1 MADDDV
7 KARDEKGQTDLHFA
21 SQTDKTLPTA
31 RVLLAKGADV
41 NAQDKYGW
49 TPLHVAAF
57 YGAERVVD
65 LLLAEGADPLKV
77 TRGGDTAYLI
87 ALSKGHKALLP
98 RLKHDLI
105 QPGDFTQG
113 DTSTAASLAVPESRL
128 PGPAPSIR
136 YTGRLTPHVPAPSAI
151 FKGLIAG
158 RKRTTQKPRSR
169 KNGSARLLR
178 RTRRRVSRRTPTA

>member
-1 MADDDV
+1 MADDV
-7 KARDEKGQTDLHFA
+7 KARDEKGQTALHHA
-21 SQTDKTLPTA
+21 SLSDKTLSTA
-31 RVLLAKGADV
+31 RRLLAKEADV

-49 TPLHVAAF
+49 TPLHVAAY

-87 ALSKGHKALLP
+87 ALAQGHRKLLP

-105 QPGDFTQG
+105 QPGDFTLG
-113 DTSTAASLAVPESRL
+113 DTSTASSLAVPDLSL
-128 PGPAPSIR
+128 PGPAPTIR
-136 YTGRLTPHVPAPSAI
+136 YTGRLKPHVPAPSAI

-169 KNGSARLLR
+169 KNGSTRVLR
-178 RTRRRVSRRTPTA
+178 RTRRRMSRRTPKA

>member
-1 MADDDV
+1 MADDV
-7 KARDEKGQTDLHFA
+7 KARDEKGQTALHHA
-21 SQTDKTLPTA
+21 SLSDKTLPTA
-31 RVLLAKGADV
+31 RRLLAKEADV

-49 TPLHVAAF
+49 TPLHVAAY
-57 YGAERVVD
+57 YGAERIVD

-87 ALSKGHKALLP
+87 ALAQGHRKLLP

-105 QPGDFTQG
+105 QPGDFTLG
-113 DTSTAASLAVPESRL
+113 DTSTASSLAVPELSL
-128 PGPAPSIR
+128 PGPAPPIR

-158 RKRTTQKPRSR
+158 RRLQTRRRKTRNGPSR
-169 KNGSARLLR
+169 VQR
-178 RTRRRVSRRTPTA
+178 RTRGRVSRRKTQA